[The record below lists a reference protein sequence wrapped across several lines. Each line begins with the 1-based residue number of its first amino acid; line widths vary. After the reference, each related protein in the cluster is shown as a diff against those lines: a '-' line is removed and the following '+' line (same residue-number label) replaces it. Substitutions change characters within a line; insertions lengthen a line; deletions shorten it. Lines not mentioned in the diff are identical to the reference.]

1 MQSAWIKHRGP
12 CTMMAFRSYSRG
24 RGHSCWWGH
33 SWWGHSWWWGHWW
46 WGDHCFLRDSSW
58 RNLSRL
64 HEDCFRFEYPLWP
77 ENLAFQKTCF
87 FSQAPWCPALA
98 QTETAAASA
107 TSADGRMGKVFSTKP
122 ELLTAAQTRRALLRL
137 ASNGHVISKENEA
150 ITIGVHSCQ
159 TSSFEYE
166 DEALV
171 NVSNIHICFM
181 HTHACTMSHMPW
193 FCSCKANNKQRN
205 TRLLLK
211 LHHVGIIFHIQQPQ
225 TPLIEDVIK
234 IGNSLDSWGNQ
245 AHAVVAP
252 CRGLLQCLKK
262 YPPP

>member
-1 MQSAWIKHRGP
+1 MKVLPASAAISKPWSEKNSLKKPSRSEMQSAWIKHRGP

-77 ENLAFQKTCF
+77 ENLAFKKTCF

-107 TSADGRMGKVFSTKP
+107 TSADGRMGKVFWQN
-122 ELLTAAQTRRALLRL
+122 L
-137 ASNGHVISKENEA
+137 
-150 ITIGVHSCQ
+150 
-159 TSSFEYE
+159 SF
-166 DEALV
+166 
-171 NVSNIHICFM
+171 
-181 HTHACTMSHMPW
+181 W
-193 FCSCKANNKQRN
+193 Q
-205 TRLLLK
+205 LLK
-211 LHHVGIIFHIQQPQ
+211 HGELCSVLPQ
-225 TPLIEDVIK
+225 TVT
-234 IGNSLDSWGNQ
+234 WF
-245 AHAVVAP
+245 
-252 CRGLLQCLKK
+252 LKRTK
-262 YPPP
+262 L